1 MAIIEQQIA
10 EFHKLK
16 NECVEDME
24 DFMDEIENKRGED
37 GSKLI
42 QIPEDFDEVVSLH
55 NEEMTLAQEAN
66 FEEDS
71 IDDPLDEDGNPMWQ
85 KFVRVDYY
93 QQNSEPTNPKLK
105 AIMADPKQKKEYQKI
120 QRELQ
125 KIRSLD
131 QELASTTK
139 VY

>member
-42 QIPEDFDEVVSLH
+42 
-55 NEEMTLAQEAN
+55 
-66 FEEDS
+66 
-71 IDDPLDEDGNPMWQ
+71 
-85 KFVRVDYY
+85 
-93 QQNSEPTNPKLK
+93 
-105 AIMADPKQKKEYQKI
+105 
-120 QRELQ
+120 
-125 KIRSLD
+125 
-131 QELASTTK
+131 
-139 VY
+139 